1 MAASPKEVRRARA
14 YLTARGARGMISPR
28 KFANAAKEAN
38 KSFSEIFQLIA
49 RMYMGGQGQQ
59 QRISELVRSAAEAGA

>member
-1 MAASPKEVRRARA
+1 
-14 YLTARGARGMISPR
+14 MISPR

-38 KSFSEIFQLIA
+38 KSFSEIFMLIA

-59 QRISELVRSAAEAGA
+59 QRIAEMVRAAAQAGA